1 MPVFALIP
9 QDIASCKSNRLAL
22 RVIMGKEDLS
32 HIAHCGHIIE
42 IMSGHFI
49 GPEGKIENMRATIE
63 RATLLKSLSH
73 VQSVVE
79 RRNTIPILSNVLIE
93 ANDSGSI
100 KLTATD
106 LDLQIVET
114 FAAEVETAGATTV
127 SAHTLFEIARKL
139 PEGSQ
144 VQLHAADGRMAV
156 NAGRARFSLSTLPR
170 DDFPIIAEGDLP
182 TSFELPAASLIQI
195 IDKTRFAISTEE
207 TRYYLNGIFLHVAE
221 EDAPVL
227 KAAATDGHRLARVT
241 LPRPAG
247 ADGMP
252 DIIIPRKC
260 IGEIRKLLDE
270 SGDANIQIDLS
281 ASKIRFTFDSAI
293 LTSKLIDGTFPD
305 YSRVIPTGNDKLLK
319 IDPKAFSQGV
329 DRVATIATEKTR
341 AVKMALDTDKITLSV
356 TSPENGTAAEEV
368 SGEYKS
374 DGFEIGF
381 NARYL
386 MDILAEIEG
395 DMVELHLADGSAPTL
410 IRENDKSSAL
420 YVLMPMRV

>member
-1 MPVFALIP
+1 M
-9 QDIASCKSNRLAL
+9 K
-22 RVIMGKEDLS
+22 
-32 HIAHCGHIIE
+32 
-42 IMSGHFI
+42 
-49 GPEGKIENMRATIE
+49 ATIE
-63 RATLLKSLSH
+63 RATLLKSLGH

-93 ANDSGSI
+93 ASENGAI

-114 FAAEVETAGATTV
+114 IAGDVEVAGSTTV
-127 SAHTLFEIARKL
+127 SAHTLFEIARKMAD
-139 PEGSQ
+139 GSQ
-144 VQLHAADGRMAV
+144 IQLHAADGRMAV
-156 NAGRARFSLSTLPR
+156 NAGRARFSLGTLPR
-170 DDFPIIAEGDLP
+170 EDFPMIAEGELP
-182 TSFELPAASLIQI
+182 TSFELPATSLIQI

-207 TRYYLNGIFLHVAE
+207 TRYYLNGIFLHVT
-221 EDAPVL
+221 DDNGPL
-227 KAAATDGHRLARVT
+227 LRAAATDGHRLARVT
-241 LPRPAG
+241 LPRPTG

-260 IGEIRKLLDE
+260 VAEIRKLLDE
-270 SGDANIQIDLS
+270 SGDNNIQIDLS
-281 ASKIRFTFDSAI
+281 ASKIRFTFDNAI

-305 YSRVIPTGNDKLLK
+305 YTRVIPTANDKLLK
-319 IDPKAFSQGV
+319 IDPKSFAEGV

-341 AVKMALDTDKITLSV
+341 AVKMALDKDKITLSV

-368 SGEYKS
+368 PGDYKS

-386 MDILAEIEG
+386 LDILGEIKG
-395 DMVELHLADGSAPTL
+395 DSVELHLADASAPTL
-410 IRENDKSSAL
+410 IRENDKSPAL